1 MFSFL
6 TPDQSTL
13 FSWTLSDSI
22 VPPKRGSAIN
32 DSSSILA
39 HSKTVAAMFQGPK
52 SGSGSTRTKS
62 TVIPSLTGGASRPS
76 ASSILTDKIK
86 VISHQPSDQ
95 VKVKLEAQADVISLS
110 DGGLS
115 DNDELGGTE
124 REAAI
129 NSPPKGKKRITS
141 EVKSWIFLIDC
152 TCLILSLSSNS
163 YFINPQR
170 RQANQRPRSPET
182 KNFQIGLKLNGS
194 ATPMSQLTWHLSV
207 KQWTLGTFPS
217 NSPLWCSKWSGMQP
231 VTSSMR

>member
-1 MFSFL
+1 
-6 TPDQSTL
+6 
-13 FSWTLSDSI
+13 
-22 VPPKRGSAIN
+22 
-32 DSSSILA
+32 
-39 HSKTVAAMFQGPK
+39 MFQGPK

-141 EVKSWIFLIDC
+141 EVKS
-152 TCLILSLSSNS
+152 
-163 YFINPQR
+163 
-170 RQANQRPRSPET
+170 
-182 KNFQIGLKLNGS
+182 
-194 ATPMSQLTWHLSV
+194 
-207 KQWTLGTFPS
+207 
-217 NSPLWCSKWSGMQP
+217 
-231 VTSSMR
+231 